1 MAKVEFSKLALKNI
15 IDGLELLALKKVRK
29 FRASSTEAIFE
40 ESTASEEFEELRDL
54 ARVIEVASADSHV
67 TLTFTDIEQWP
78 QSEDRRRENSRH
90 FGAPY
95 FDRRKK

>member
-29 FRASSTEAIFE
+29 FRAGSTEAIFE

-67 TLTFTDIEQWP
+67 TLTFTEQWP
-78 QSEDRRRENSRH
+78 HEDRRRENSRH